1 MTDIFNIIK
10 IASPYIGGVGAF
22 IAGFYKDKIL
32 QKLNIKKG
40 NAEVK
45 KISKETDT
53 VYISNSE
60 KLVEIY
66 GKSMDDLLRRNKEAI
81 QSIESKH
88 RQDIEEIK
96 QHFAKERAIDK
107 AQDEKREKRL
117 QMAAKREKELA
128 ETLNDFSKEVEKLK
142 RLVDKLQRQIKFY
155 QKHSDLELP
164 QNLKD

>member
-1 MTDIFNIIK
+1 MAEIFHILK
-10 IASPYIGGVGAF
+10 IASPYIGGVSAF

-32 QKLNIKKG
+32 QKFNLKKG

-66 GKSMDDLLRRNKEAI
+66 GKSMDDLIRRNEEAI
-81 QSIESKH
+81 KSIEAKH

-107 AQDEKREKRL
+107 QQDAKREKRL
-117 QMAAKREKELA
+117 QMAITKEKELA
-128 ETLNDFSKEVEKLK
+128 ETVNDFSKEVGKLK
-142 RLVDKLQRQIKFY
+142 RLVDKLQRQIKYY
-155 QKHSDLELP
+155 QKHSDLDLP
-164 QNLKD
+164 TELKD